1 MKNTKIIGCI
11 VLAMATTSCQTLQQ
25 KKEKSALAFD
35 IDKYELQTLTQDG
48 KTFQVRAYENI
59 AYVENPVDT
68 TYQKMNIY
76 IPAEYFEGKS
86 IDGFTA
92 QTAPIFFPNQVG
104 GYMPAKAGTAKKES
118 KTPPTGER
126 AESNPL
132 SMAENER
139 PARGN
144 MPEKVNTIAV
154 ALSKGYV
161 VASAGARGRTN
172 ANGKAPAVIVDLKA
186 AVRYLKFN
194 DQNMPGDAQKIVSN
208 GTSAGGAVSAL
219 LGATG
224 DSKDYEPYLKQLGA
238 AQASDA
244 IFAVSAYCPIT
255 NLDNADMAYEWQ
267 FQKVI
272 DYKKIDIS
280 MLDYKVERKEVAG
293 KLDDAQQKVSSD
305 LAKLFPAYLNGLNL
319 KDRNGQTLT
328 LDENGNGSF
337 KDLVKKYVIASAQKA
352 QKEGKDMR
360 VYAFLKV
367 ENGTITDLD
376 FDAYVA
382 YMERQKTPPAFD
394 ALDLSSGENQ
404 EFGDETT
411 DKKHF
416 TQYALKNSTVQ
427 GAMADSQIVRMMNP
441 MYYIGK
447 ENVATS
453 KHWRIRHGS
462 KDKDTGLAVSVILT
476 TLLENHGYTVD
487 FALPWDKPHSGDYDL
502 EELFAW
508 IKQVTK

>member
-1 MKNTKIIGCI
+1 MKSTKIVGFI
-11 VLAMATTSCQTLQQ
+11 VLTMAISCQTPQQ
-25 KKEKSALAFD
+25 KKEKSALEFD
-35 IDKYELQTLTQDG
+35 VDKYELQTLTQDG

-59 AYVENPVDT
+59 VYVENPVDT

-76 IPAEYFEGKS
+76 IPAAYFEGKGS
-86 IDGFTA
+86 EGFTA
-92 QTAPIFFPNQVG
+92 ETAPIFFPNQVG
-104 GYMPAKAGTAKKES
+104 GYMPAQAGTAKADGKL
-118 KTPPTGER
+118 PPMGGKPEGNR
-126 AESNPL
+126 P
-132 SMAENER
+132 SMDENKR
-139 PARGN
+139 PPMGN

-172 ANGKAPAVIVDLKA
+172 ASGKAPAVIVDLKA

-194 DQNMPGDAQKIVSN
+194 DKDMPGDAQKIVSN

-224 DSKDYEPYLKQLGA
+224 DSEDYEPYLKQLGA

-272 DYKKIDIS
+272 DYK
-280 MLDYKVERKEVAG
+280 VERKETAG
-293 KLDDAQQKVSSD
+293 KLDETQQKVSS
-305 LAKLFPAYLNGLNL
+305 
-319 KDRNGQTLT
+319 
-328 LDENGNGSF
+328 
-337 KDLVKKYVIASAQKA
+337 
-352 QKEGKDMR
+352 
-360 VYAFLKV
+360 
-367 ENGTITDLD
+367 DLD

-394 ALDLSSGENQ
+394 ALDLSAGENQ

-416 TQYALKNSTVQ
+416 TQYSLEHSTVQ
-427 GAMADSQIVRMMNP
+427 GAMADTQIVRMMNP

-462 KDKDTGLAVSVILT
+462 KDKDTGLAISVILT

-508 IKQVTK
+508 IKQVVNNQEAK

>member
-1 MKNTKIIGCI
+1 MNPIKILGITALI
-11 VLAMATTSCQTLQQ
+11 ATTSCQSVSKL
-25 KKEKSALAFD
+25 KEKSALAFD
-35 IDKYELQTLTQDG
+35 ADKYELQTLIQDG
-48 KTFQVRAYENI
+48 KTFRVRAYENI
-59 AYVENPVDT
+59 IYVENPVDT

-86 IDGFTA
+86 IEGFTVE
-92 QTAPIFFPNQVG
+92 TAPIFFPNQVG
-104 GYMPAKAGTAKKES
+104 GYMPAQAGTAKSDEKR
-118 KTPPTGER
+118 PP
-126 AESNPL
+126 
-132 SMAENER
+132 M
-139 PARGN
+139 GN

-224 DSKDYEPYLKQLGA
+224 ASEDYEPYLKQLGA

-272 DYKKIDIS
+272 DYKKIDVS
-280 MLDYKVERKEVAG
+280 MLDYKVERKETAG
-293 KLDDAQQKVSSD
+293 KLDNAQQKVSSD
-305 LAKLFPAYLNGLNL
+305 LVKLFPAYLNGLNL

-328 LDENGNGSF
+328 LDENGNGNF
-337 KDLVKKYVIASAQKA
+337 KDLVKKYVIASAQQA
-352 QKEGKDMR
+352 QKESKDMTS
-360 VYAFLKV
+360 YTFLKV

-394 ALDLSSGENQ
+394 ALDLSAGENQ

-416 TQYALKNSTVQ
+416 TQYAYEHSTVQ
-427 GAMADSQIVRMMNP
+427 GAMADTQIVRMMNP

-502 EELFAW
+502 DELFAW